1 MSFRI
6 LQLKRAYQLAADA
19 VDQCTDRQDM
29 PRLRAD
35 LAKAWEA
42 LQSHAK
48 TKVQRRNDWE
58 WMNRRLANTNK
69 HTKP

>member
-19 VDQCTDRQDM
+19 VDQCTDLQAM
-29 PRLRAD
+29 PQLRAD

-42 LQSHAK
+42 LQPHAK
-48 TKVQRRNDWE
+48 AKAQRRHDWE
-58 WMNRRLANTNK
+58 WMNRRLANTTK
-69 HTKP
+69 HTKQ